1 MSRENSGMEIIRKI
15 NALLMVGV
23 VYAMSLPT
31 ALSCCCD
38 IESCIPRSDGCEV
51 TSCCPNCGSKQSEN
65 SRQSSDCRACCE
77 CECFYLKTPIR
88 AWKASDEFAF
98 TADLLILTSLEP
110 PLPVQASTLPAD
122 PPSCTATHN
131 VRQSQLCV
139 WRK

>member
-1 MSRENSGMEIIRKI
+1 MSRENSGMEIVRKI

-38 IESCIPRSDGCEV
+38 IETGAACPDGAVV
-51 TSCCPNCGSKQSEN
+51 TSCCSNTGSTQPEDSQ
-65 SRQSSDCRACCE
+65 QSSDCRASCE
-77 CECFYLKTPIR
+77 CECFYLETPVR

-98 TADLLILTSLEP
+98 TADLLTLTSLEP